1 MPYYLS
7 RRSLDRGFTLIEL
20 LVVIAIIAILA
31 AILFPVFARARENA
45 RRASCVSNL
54 KQMGLG
60 AMMYS
65 QDNDETL
72 PPMGWLAGSYVW
84 PDGNPSGRNTWFLRI
99 HPYVKSIQLFNCP
112 SSDIVWKGES
122 TSRIS
127 YGMNSNLFPTGFNTA
142 YGLPLA
148 AIVKAS
154 ETLLMADAQG
164 PASYTFFSAY
174 YSPGTPDERGI
185 SDRHMNGA
193 VLNYTDGHAKWIS
206 LSKDSAGYPIH
217 PAANRG
223 VYWSPGGTY

>member
-1 MPYYLS
+1 MKSNRYSQRL
-7 RRSLDRGFTLIEL
+7 GFTLIEL

-45 RRASCVSNL
+45 RRASCMSNL

-60 AMMYS
+60 AMMYA

-72 PPMGWLAGSYVW
+72 PPLAWSAGSYLW
-84 PDGNPSGRNTWFLRI
+84 PNGSTNPRNTWFLRI
-99 HPYVKSIQLFNCP
+99 YPYVKSTQLFNCP
-112 SSDIVWKGES
+112 SSDIKWQGES
-122 TSRIS
+122 TAQIS
-127 YGMNSNLFPTGFNTA
+127 YAMNANLFPTEKNLA

-148 AIVKAS
+148 ALVKAS
-154 ETLLMADAQG
+154 ETLMMADAQG

-174 YSPGTPDERGI
+174 YQPGTANERGM
-185 SDRHMNGA
+185 SDRHMNGG

-206 LSKDSAGYPIH
+206 IAKDSAGYPIH
-217 PAANRG
+217 PTAARG